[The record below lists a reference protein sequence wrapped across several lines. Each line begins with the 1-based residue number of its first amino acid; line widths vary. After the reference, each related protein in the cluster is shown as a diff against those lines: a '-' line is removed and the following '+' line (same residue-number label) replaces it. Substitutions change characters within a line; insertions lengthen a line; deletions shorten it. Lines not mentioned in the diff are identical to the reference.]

1 MTNPYLNL
9 NSFNRDGINFGSS
22 IPFITFTFHTK
33 THLLNNDIKPLSPQQ
48 KLIHRII
55 FKLKSQGYDFK
66 QISHTL
72 NKHNVRTNKGKKFY
86 HSLVWNIYKK
96 RLKRNEFMSQPIVKE
111 YRDFDIMFFKI
122 LNR

>member
-1 MTNPYLNL
+1 M
-9 NSFNRDGINFGSS
+9 S
-22 IPFITFTFHTK
+22 
-33 THLLNNDIKPLSPQQ
+33 NDIKSLSPKQ

-66 QISHTL
+66 QISDTL
-72 NKHNVRTNKGKKFY
+72 NKHNIRTTKGKKFY
-86 HSLVWNIYKK
+86 RSLVWNIYKK
-96 RLKRNEFMSQPIVKE
+96 RLKRNEFMSQTIVKE

>member
-1 MTNPYLNL
+1 M
-9 NSFNRDGINFGSS
+9 
-22 IPFITFTFHTK
+22 
-33 THLLNNDIKPLSPQQ
+33 NNDIKPLSPQQ

-72 NKHNVRTNKGKKFY
+72 NKHNVRTTKDKKFY
-86 HSLVWNIYKK
+86 NSLIWNIYKK

-111 YRDFDIMFFKI
+111 YRDFDIMFLKI